1 MKIINKNIDSLVFA
15 EYNPRQ
21 LTAEQYQQLKDSIE
35 RFGLVDPI
43 IVNQHKD
50 RKNVIIGGHQRTR
63 VAKKLGIEEVPC
75 VFVNLSYEK
84 ERELNVRL
92 NKNVGGW
99 DYDILADNFE
109 LEELTDWGFSEKNLF
124 GMFGEVDYSILE
136 DDDVDM
142 NMEALKDGTRK
153 AIQIE
158 FKLEDY
164 DEATELLKLMREK
177 HEYVGKV
184 VVDFF
189 KKDLNEK

>member
-1 MKIINKNIDSLVFA
+1 
-15 EYNPRQ
+15 
-21 LTAEQYQQLKDSIE
+21 
-35 RFGLVDPI
+35 
-43 IVNQHKD
+43 
-50 RKNVIIGGHQRTR
+50 
-63 VAKKLGIEEVPC
+63 
-75 VFVNLSYEK
+75 
-84 ERELNVRL
+84 
-92 NKNVGGW
+92 
-99 DYDILADNFE
+99 
-109 LEELTDWGFSEKNLF
+109 
-124 GMFGEVDYSILE
+124 MFDEVDYSILE

>member
-21 LTAEQYQQLKDSIE
+21 LTAEQYQHLKDSIE

-50 RKNVIIGGHQRTR
+50 RKNIIVGGHQRAR

-109 LEELTDWGFSEKNLF
+109 LEELTGWGFSEKNLF
-124 GMFGEVDYSILE
+124 GMFDEVDYSILE

>member
-1 MKIINKNIDSLVFA
+1 
-15 EYNPRQ
+15 
-21 LTAEQYQQLKDSIE
+21 
-35 RFGLVDPI
+35 
-43 IVNQHKD
+43 
-50 RKNVIIGGHQRTR
+50 
-63 VAKKLGIEEVPC
+63 
-75 VFVNLSYEK
+75 VNLSYEK

-158 FKLEDY
+158 FKL
-164 DEATELLKLMREK
+164 
-177 HEYVGKV
+177 
-184 VVDFF
+184 
-189 KKDLNEK
+189 NC